1 MRLYIWE
8 ELFWN
13 HTSGTVYATLH
24 LGRGLER
31 NNTSGTNFIRY
42 SLGRG
47 LEKEQHIW
55 ERFYPLQYELTSGR
69 KSKKEPHIWVF
80 PFAEN
85 PVNILFTGLSEGQG
99 KARGNRRK
107 SSSFLYNT
115 FALSHSRAVVLFL
128 PTALLCVRSTRSARL
143 ALERAFI
150 RSEI

>member
-69 KSKKEPHIWVF
+69 NRKRNHTSGFF
-80 PFAEN
+80 PFINYEYSVRVVFGTRPRPGPGRTIPRYVEDSIQAIN
-85 PVNILFTGLSEGQG
+85 GQNADKIIGLTLFVC
-99 KARGNRRK
+99 
-107 SSSFLYNT
+107 FM
-115 FALSHSRAVVLFL
+115 
-128 PTALLCVRSTRSARL
+128 
-143 ALERAFI
+143 
-150 RSEI
+150 